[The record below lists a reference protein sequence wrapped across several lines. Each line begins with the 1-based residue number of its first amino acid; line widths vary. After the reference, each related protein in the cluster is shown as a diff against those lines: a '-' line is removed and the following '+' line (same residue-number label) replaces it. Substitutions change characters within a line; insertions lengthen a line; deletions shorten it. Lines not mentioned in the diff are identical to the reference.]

1 MHLSKSVIQYR
12 CKNFLKRNG
21 GDVVSFLYDE
31 LTREECIAIRENDAY
46 LFGLEDGEAHG
57 FTKGFADGKR
67 ATALNMLQEKLPH
80 DLILR
85 TTGISPEELQ
95 RLIAQASI

>member
-1 MHLSKSVIQYR
+1 MHLSKSVIQCH

-31 LTREECIAIRENDAY
+31 LTREECLAIRENDAY
-46 LFGLEDGEAHG
+46 LFGVEDGEA
-57 FTKGFADGKR
+57 KGKVDEKK
-67 ATALNMLQEKLPH
+67 ATALRMLQENLAH

-85 TTGISPEELQ
+85 MTKINPEELQ
-95 RLIAQASI
+95 KLIDRQSV